1 MRFRQSLCAVF
12 SALTRLYP
20 GDFREQYA
28 ADLNS
33 VFLDILED
41 SGGGLHAVWPLLREI
56 AFLPVCLCR
65 EHLSVEGGGNTK
77 STRQVMLATLFGF
90 LFFQFLMGIQAG
102 TLIAFTDFHGADTP
116 ALSWFVLLSGGMLFG
131 VFVGGAIGYVLSIKN
146 IVAMMTACAL
156 AYMAPKF
163 LINLDALGIL
173 APQVY
178 KGWTTFIL
186 YAASPTYGF
195 CYGFTAGL
203 FWRGWK
209 AGIAFGLASSLL
221 FTIGFWTNRTV
232 MFSLY
237 RLGMDRIIG
246 ANILP
251 EEWWL
256 FVYWIANS
264 LSYGGIVGFL
274 WGILLDRFPRIRPI
288 ARLGVNV

>member
-146 IVAMMTACAL
+146 IAAMMTACAL

-163 LINLDALGIL
+163 LSTSMLWGS
-173 APQVY
+173 
-178 KGWTTFIL
+178 
-186 YAASPTYGF
+186 SPPRYT
-195 CYGFTAGL
+195 
-203 FWRGWK
+203 RG
-209 AGIAFGLASSLL
+209 GPHSSSTPPHRHTVFVMDSQLVCFGGDGKRA
-221 FTIGFWTNRTV
+221 
-232 MFSLY
+232 
-237 RLGMDRIIG
+237 
-246 ANILP
+246 
-251 EEWWL
+251 
-256 FVYWIANS
+256 S
-264 LSYGGIVGFL
+264 LSAWQAACCSPSGSGPIVPLCSPFTVWAWTGSSARISCPKNGGCSSIG
-274 WGILLDRFPRIRPI
+274 
-288 ARLGVNV
+288 